1 MNLTPITRALLP
13 LTLAAWSATA
23 AAANPEAVEYYSAT
37 LDHYFVTAA
46 GGEIAALDSGAM
58 PGWVRTGQVF
68 PVLAAGETRDGSQ
81 PVCRFYGR
89 PEAGLNSH
97 FYSASPAECAAVQAQ
112 FGQAWQLEA
121 AEVFRAYLPNAAT
134 GACATGQVPIY
145 RSFNNRSDANHRYTA
160 SASVQAAM
168 LRSGFVAEGYG
179 VPPVI
184 FCGPGADAPAVP
196 VCTLTSSA
204 NTPAIGTTV
213 QITAAC
219 SGQPTS
225 YSWLGCSGNGNLCT
239 ATSSSAGTATYSVTA
254 SNAGGSSNPA
264 SISVAW
270 QGGGGGGG
278 GAWNGSCPGFATT
291 LSLPLAWSSTP
302 GNVSALTRSKGD
314 FTDGAAVA
322 YFTTPAA
329 TADDRAGRIT
339 VAEYSGAPA
348 YKTATLS
355 RQPCDFGP
363 GVATAEGLT
372 TTIYFVVGNS
382 TAGLPQ
388 LLPGTTYYFNVAN
401 RQNGAPSCT
410 SDNCDSRIE
419 LAKPR
424 GL

>member
-1 MNLTPITRALLP
+1 MAGAL
-13 LTLAAWSATA
+13 
-23 AAANPEAVEYYSAT
+23 NPVAVEYYHAL
-37 LDHYFVTAA
+37 LDHYFMTAA
-46 GGEIAALDSGAM
+46 ADEIAALDQGSI
-58 PGWVRTGQVF
+58 PGWTRTGQSF
-68 PVLAAGETRDGSQ
+68 SVLATGDARSGSS

-121 AEVFRAYLPNAAT
+121 AEVFRAFLPNPAT
-134 GACATGQVPIY
+134 GACEAGQVPIY

-160 SASVQAAM
+160 NASVQAAM
-168 LRSGFVAEGYG
+168 LRAGYVAEGYG
-179 VPPVI
+179 QTPVI
-184 FCGPGADAPAVP
+184 FCGPGDGAPVVP

-204 NTPAIGTTV
+204 NTPAVGTTI
-213 QITAAC
+213 QLTASC
-219 SGQPTS
+219 SNQPTS
-225 YSWLGCSGNGNLCT
+225 YSWLGCVGNGNVCT
-239 ATSSSAGTATYSVTA
+239 VTSASAGALTYSVTA
-254 SNAGGSSNPA
+254 RNAAGSSNPA
-264 SISVAW
+264 NITVNW
-270 QGGGGGGG
+270 QGSSGGI
-278 GAWNGSCPGFATT
+278 WSGSCPGFSTT
-291 LSLPLAWSSTP
+291 LALPLVWSSTQ

-314 FTDGAAVA
+314 FTDGAVVA

-329 TADDRAGRIT
+329 TADDRLGRIT
-339 VAEYSGAPA
+339 IAEYGGAPA

-363 GVATAEGLT
+363 GIATAESVT
-372 TTIYFVVGNS
+372 ATIYFVVGNS
-382 TAGLPQ
+382 AAGYPQ